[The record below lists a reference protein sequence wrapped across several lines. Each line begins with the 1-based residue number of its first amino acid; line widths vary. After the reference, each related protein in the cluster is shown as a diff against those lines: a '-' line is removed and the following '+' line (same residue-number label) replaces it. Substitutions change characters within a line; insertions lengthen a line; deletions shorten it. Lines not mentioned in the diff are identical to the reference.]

1 MYVSNQFRYTIIVSS
16 VARMEIGCGEEKGC
30 FGYPSGCVKTQK
42 CAMLSTYQY
51 IHLLVDNVNLSSGYN
66 STIDQKPRG
75 KFDMQL
81 QLDTSLLN
89 FSGTTHPLPFVAM
102 AFSFDRLMGEDFV
115 LACHIISNYSG
126 LVKHFNPLKE
136 SAVKI

>member
-1 MYVSNQFRYTIIVSS
+1 MYNAT
-16 VARMEIGCGEEKGC
+16 ADLE
-30 FGYPSGCVKTQK
+30 
-42 CAMLSTYQY
+42 
-51 IHLLVDNVNLSSGYN
+51 
-66 STIDQKPRG
+66 PRG

-89 FSGTTHPLPFVAM
+89 FSRTTHPLPFVAM

-126 LVKHFNPLKE
+126 LIKHFNPLKE
-136 SAVKI
+136 SAVKV

>member
-1 MYVSNQFRYTIIVSS
+1 MYVDNQFRYIIIVYS

-30 FGYPSGCVKTQK
+30 FGYPSGCIQKQK
-42 CAMLSTYQY
+42 CAMLSTYKY
-51 IHLLVDNVNLSSGYN
+51 IHVPVDNVNRSSVYN
-66 STIDQKPRG
+66 TTIDQASRG

-89 FSGTTHPLPFVAM
+89 FSRATHPLPFVAM

-136 SAVKI
+136 SAVSI